1 MSTVEELL
9 NAFKVF
15 DLDNS
20 GTITVPE
27 FRYIMS
33 NYGMNFSDEDID
45 EMIKDADPANNGIII
60 Y

>member
-1 MSTVEELL
+1 MSTEEELL

-20 GTITVPE
+20 GTISVPE
-27 FRYIMS
+27 FRYVMT
-33 NYGMNFSDEDID
+33 NYGMQLPDEDVD
-45 EMIKDADPANNGIII
+45 EMIKDADPANNGVII